1 MNELNEAQIYL
12 LEILNKEIEKHGK
25 LQDDSQR

>member
-12 LEILNKEIEKHGK
+12 LEILNKVIKKHGK